1 MFALVALESMYWET
15 EFSSLLMTLNVLAV
29 TFLSNDIAG
38 EDIIFF
44 GLIRKRKIHYYIIK

>member
-1 MFALVALESMYWET
+1 MFALVALESMYWKT

-38 EDIIFF
+38 EDIISIY
-44 GLIRKRKIHYYIIK
+44 LTICS